1 MATRMRLPDPAD
13 WRVVGEAIVSGVGT
27 DEALAVLER
36 PHGLSAPA
44 VFVMRLGLGWHE
56 EAIAHLQEMQRAG
69 AGDLW
74 RIGVFPE
81 YDRLR
86 DDPRFIEIVKEL
98 GVPNGWDPVTQT
110 AIWP

>member
-1 MATRMRLPDPAD
+1 MR
-13 WRVVGEAIVSGVGT
+13 VS
-27 DEALAVLER
+27 
-36 PHGLSAPA
+36 
-44 VFVMRLGLGWHE
+44 
-56 EAIAHLQEMQRAG
+56 G

-81 YDRLR
+81 WDPLR

-98 GVPNGWDPVTQT
+98 GIPNGYDRVTQT